1 MKSLLRTLQFVAQ
14 FITLGL
20 ALAFVVSLFAPQSVE
35 RLRAALQRSAPVEA
49 PESGPS
55 ARAAV
60 APAASTPAPTQKAA
74 PRAPGFGPLAPTEP
88 SPEAPLASYALA
100 VNRAAPSV
108 VSIYAN

>member
-1 MKSLLRTLQFVAQ
+1 MNRRSPRDVARAACPKNRASLTKPPTRRQTKNSREQARLWLRERYLCMKSLLRTLQFVAQ

-35 RLRAALQRSAPVEA
+35 RLRAALQPSAPVEA

-60 APAASTPAPTQKAA
+60 APAASTP
-74 PRAPGFGPLAPTEP
+74 
-88 SPEAPLASYALA
+88 
-100 VNRAAPSV
+100 
-108 VSIYAN
+108 